1 VQALGEELAAQ
12 PRFAVKGVLDTVVNV
27 DSKTL
32 PKAIEDEKLVS
43 HAVTCCSLRE
53 NNRSELFERCPMK
66 TIFAASLFC
75 LLVGLLAAKTEAANS
90 DEGKGLNLL
99 NRIDYSPSLTTSG
112 QPTGAELALIA
123 AADYDRVIFLAFSN
137 HPKAVAHED
146 DMVRGLGLQFIHI
159 PVEWESPSLGDF
171 AAFAAVMQAHGSGR
185 TLVHCEVN
193 FRASVFGFLYQV
205 LYEGADLDEAM
216 SLMQSIWVPNAVWE
230 AFIARV
236 MSAKGIDYP
245 PL

>member
-1 VQALGEELAAQ
+1 M
-12 PRFAVKGVLDTVVNV
+12 
-27 DSKTL
+27 
-32 PKAIEDEKLVS
+32 
-43 HAVTCCSLRE
+43 TCYSSGE
-53 NNRSELFERCPMK
+53 NNRSELFEKRPMK
-66 TIFAASLFC
+66 TIFAASLLC
-75 LLVGLLAAKTEAANS
+75 LLAGFLTAKTDAAYA
-90 DEGKGLNLL
+90 DEGKGLSLL

-112 QPTGAELALIA
+112 QPTEAELTLIA
-123 AADYDRVIFLAFSN
+123 AAGYDRVIFLAFTN

-171 AAFAAVMQAHGSGR
+171 AAFAAVMQAHGGAR

-216 SLMQSIWVPNAVWE
+216 SLMQSIWVPNATWD

-236 MSAKGIDYP
+236 MGYKGIDYP

>member
-1 VQALGEELAAQ
+1 M
-12 PRFAVKGVLDTVVNV
+12 
-27 DSKTL
+27 
-32 PKAIEDEKLVS
+32 
-43 HAVTCCSLRE
+43 TCYSSGKK
-53 NNRSELFERCPMK
+53 NRSELFEKRPMK

-75 LLVGLLAAKTEAANS
+75 LLAGFSAAKTDAANA
-90 DEGKGLNLL
+90 DEGNGLSLL
-99 NRIDYSPSLTTSG
+99 NQIDYSPSLTTSG
-112 QPTGAELALIA
+112 QPTEAELALIA
-123 AADYDRVIFLAFSN
+123 AAGYGRVIFLAFTN

-171 AAFAAVMQAHGSGR
+171 AAFAAVMQAHGGGR

-216 SLMQSIWVPNAVWE
+216 SLMQSIWVPNATWE

-236 MSAKGIDYP
+236 MSDKGIDYP